1 MDRISLKILN
11 NELTFI
17 GDIEDYISFYFVR
30 SFFQAKEFHLVAPIK
45 YSSILKKDNYI
56 YLNKNKAMIIEEVE
70 EDETKKQIT
79 VKGRDIKS
87 IIERRVTVPPN
98 GEAYDK
104 YKGNVESV
112 IKHYVDVCCVNPAD
126 INRRIPNLIIAPN
139 KNRGSIIS
147 WESRYKNLMSETE
160 SISRTGEIGWFI
172 YLDPKTKKFIFDIEV
187 GVNRAAT
194 QSVNS
199 RVIFSS
205 EFNNITNAVHTT
217 NSVNYKNIA
226 YVGGQGEGVEREIKE
241 VKKNDAIGLDR
252 REVFIDGR
260 DISDAENIESRGLA
274 KLSQFDNIINT
285 ESTIIN
291 KNLLYERDWNL
302 GDIVT
307 VKSKETNEDLRITE
321 VREIYEGDLTIEI
334 AVGTIGTTVVEQIN
348 NSVSSI
354 PNEAGTIQK
363 AWYPTVDTTGNLSW
377 EIKSSLERPLVQ
389 NIKGPKGDKGDTG
402 SQGIQ
407 GIQGPKGDQ
416 GVQGLKGEKGD
427 QGIQGIQGVKGDKGD
442 IGPIG
447 PQGLTGPQGIKGD
460 TGAQGIQGI
469 QGVKG
474 DKIKHLWSGTT
485 LKLENP
491 DGTYDLGVDLKGA
504 KGDKGDTGLQG
515 PQGIQGIQGVQG
527 PAGNGQSY
535 VVFHEHFIAT
545 EGQTLFTW
553 NDGYVYPIGINAIK
567 VYLNG
572 IRVSNRI
579 FNEASGNSINF
590 KIGLNAE
597 DKVFIEAMQAVVD
610 LQGPKGDKGEQG
622 IQGIQGLKGDK
633 GDTWRPTVDSSGNI
647 SWVLNNGTTT
657 PLSMN
662 IKGPKGD
669 VGSTGAQGPKGDKG
683 DTGLQGPIGATGQTG
698 ANGFTWRPSIDS
710 NGNLSW
716 VNNGSTTIPTTVN
729 IKGPQGIQGV
739 QGPKGD
745 TGAQG
750 IQGIQGVKGNDG
762 ITPTIGTNGNWY
774 LGSSDTGKP
783 SRGIQGIQGVQGVKG
798 DTGAQGPQGIKGD
811 VGATG
816 PQGPPGKDGTQII
829 TSAVQPSGQING
841 RVWIQLM

>member
-1 MDRISLKILN
+1 MDTNVSIRIFDKSLNFLGEIDSYTSLFYIRKWENYGEFEFHMSEVDISL
-11 NELTFI
+11 
-17 GDIEDYISFYFVR
+17 
-30 SFFQAKEFHLVAPIK
+30 IK
-45 YSSILKKDNYI
+45 KGNII
-56 YLNKNKAMIIEEVE
+56 MLNKDGYRTGVIEHIEIKEENK
-70 EDETKKQIT
+70 EDIT
-79 VKGRDIKS
+79 VKGFSLLYWLTQRI
-87 IIERRVTVPPN
+87 TVPPVGYAYHEFN
-98 GEAYDK
+98 TSVEDIMIALVKSNAADPIDVKRKIPYLQVELSQGRGE
-104 YKGNVESV
+104 
-112 IKHYVDVCCVNPAD
+112 I
-126 INRRIPNLIIAPN
+126 LQFQT
-139 KNRGSIIS
+139 
-147 WESRYKNLMSETE
+147 RYKTLSDELTKL
-160 SISRTGEIGWFI
+160 SKTSGLGFTIF
-172 YLDPKTKKFIFDIEV
+172 LDYKNKRLLFKVLSGRDLTYNQRINPP
-187 GVNRAAT
+187 A
-194 QSVNS
+194 
-199 RVIFSS
+199 IFSI
-205 EFNNITNAVHTT
+205 EYDNIINQ
-217 NSVNYKNIA
+217 NYIESNIGYKNVG
-226 YVGGQGEGVEREIKE
+226 YVAGQGEGANRQIE
-241 VKKNDAIGLDR
+241 VISNELTGFDR
-252 REVFIDGR
+252 RETFIDAR
-260 DISDAENIESRGLA
+260 DITEGVSLADRGKLKLAENVAIQSFECEVDT
-274 KLSQFDNIINT
+274 KDY
-285 ESTIIN
+285 
-291 KNLLYERDWNL
+291 KRDWDL

-307 VKSKETNEDLRITE
+307 TVSKKYNFKINNRVTE
-321 VREIYEGDLTIEI
+321 VKEVYESSGFK
-334 AVGTIGTTVVEQIN
+334 VEPTFG
-348 NSVSSI
+348 VSI
-354 PNEAGTIQK
+354 PLAGEKIKQMT
-363 AWYPTVDTTGNLSW
+363 DT
-377 EIKSSLERPLVQ
+377 PLQEGVQ
-389 NIKGPKGDKGDTG
+389 GADGPKGERGPQGYSINYLWNGTSLGVKREDEG
-402 SQGIQ
+402 SYIYTELRGPQ

-442 IGPIG
+442 VGPIG
-447 PQGLTGPQGIKGD
+447 PQGLTGAQGIKGD
-460 TGAQGIQGI
+460 TGPQGIQGI

-474 DKIKHLWSGTT
+474 DKINHLWSGTT

-504 KGDKGDTGLQG
+504 KGDKGDTGVQG
-515 PQGIQGIQGVQG
+515 PQGIQGVQG

-579 FNEASGNSINF
+579 FNEVSGNSINF

-597 DKVFIEAMQAVVD
+597 DKVFIEAMQAVID

-647 SWVLNNGTTT
+647 SWVLNNGITT

-669 VGSTGAQGPKGDKG
+669 VGATGVQGPKGDKG
-683 DTGLQGPIGATGQTG
+683 DTGLQGP
-698 ANGFTWRPSIDS
+698 
-710 NGNLSW
+710 
-716 VNNGSTTIPTTVN
+716 
-729 IKGPQGIQGV
+729 
-739 QGPKGD
+739 KGD
-745 TGAQG
+745 TGTQG

-783 SRGIQGIQGVQGVKG
+783 SRGIQGIQGIQGVKG
-798 DTGAQGPQGIKGD
+798 DTGATGAQGPQGIKGD

-829 TSAVQPSGQING
+829 TSTIQPSGQING